1 MIESKDNIENILWEV
16 IVYSARVSSDKLLK
30 TDQVLPESL
39 RTAEGKWENN
49 LVRLMVVS
57 SVSQCI
63 AL

>member
-30 TDQVLPESL
+30 TDQVLSESL